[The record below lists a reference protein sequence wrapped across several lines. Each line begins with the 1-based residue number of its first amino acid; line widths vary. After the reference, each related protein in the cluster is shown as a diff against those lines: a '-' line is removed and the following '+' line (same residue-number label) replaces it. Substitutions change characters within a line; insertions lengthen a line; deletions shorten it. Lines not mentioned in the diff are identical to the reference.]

1 MSEWEMWK
9 DALRVFFETRND
21 TMCFVIVCFGIG
33 AIAAAFAAFAE
44 KNGVGR
50 LVRYLLQSGA
60 TDPDSAQTLKSA
72 GLAGSP
78 LCRFAL
84 RRRSPLWYVV
94 SSVACTG
101 EGNCLANR
109 QLYIPPEH
117 VQRAQHAYRGKGSGL
132 GAVLLTIVLVLLF
145 VALLLFIEPY
155 LVQYGKDVF
164 EALQSR

>member
-1 MSEWEMWK
+1 MAEWEMWK

-33 AIAAAFAAFAE
+33 AIVAAFAAFAE

-78 LCRFAL
+78 FCVTAPQSAL
-84 RRRSPLWYVV
+84 VCGVV
-94 SSVACTG
+94 G
-101 EGNCLANR
+101 
-109 QLYIPPEH
+109 
-117 VQRAQHAYRGKGSGL
+117 GL
-132 GAVLLTIVLVLLF
+132 HWGRKLSC
-145 VALLLFIEPY
+145 
-155 LVQYGKDVF
+155 Q
-164 EALQSR
+164 